1 MKRPAI
7 LLLIILALFFLTA
20 LVRSYILI
28 RARGGELD
36 RLRGQ
41 VDLLQGKVDEREGAL
56 SYYKSPEFIYKEAL
70 EQLGWTRRGE
80 VIPDLPDWKGKDIE
94 IEDKPAG
101 SSIAAVAEPLPYWK
115 RWRNLFFEN

>member
-28 RARGGELD
+28 RARGEELD

-41 VDLLQGKVDEREGAL
+41 VDQLQSKVDEREGAL

-80 VIPDLPDWKGKDIE
+80 VIPDLPDWKGKEIE

-101 SSIAAVAEPLPYWK
+101 SSIAATTEPLPYWK
-115 RWRNLFFEN
+115 LWRNLFFEN

>member
-1 MKRPAI
+1 MSRPA
-7 LLLIILALFFLTA
+7 LLGLIILVLFFLTA

-41 VDLLQGKVDEREGAL
+41 VDQLQGKVDEREGAL

-80 VIPDLPDWKGKDIE
+80 VIPDLPDWKGKEIE

-101 SSIAAVAEPLPYWK
+101 SSIAAATEPLPYWK